1 MIPEQDWEG
10 SGVPASPHGTD
21 PATAS
26 IGFTGGQGTGSAGEI
41 TWAEAQYTR
50 LARDIGSVT
59 AVTAGPDGISRRA
72 CPARRDLDDH
82 GRDRHRRGRHRPT
95 AGDGHRPGPPAATG
109 SQPRRAWGL
118 YQAAWWS
125 LRHGVRRAHGRSVG

>member
-21 PATAS
+21 PATES

-41 TWAEAQYTR
+41 TWAEAQYAR

-72 CPARRDLDDH
+72 CPPRRDLDDH
-82 GRDRHRRGRHRPT
+82 GRDRRRRLGASRAER
-95 AGDGHRPGPPAATG
+95 GDCIRRPGGASDMVCDARTDA
-109 SQPRRAWGL
+109 R
-118 YQAAWWS
+118 
-125 LRHGVRRAHGRSVG
+125 